1 MPRAQV
7 CTYYIMIDSTKWDVD
22 CVMFFFNLRKD
33 GQIEIYR
40 QITEANLLQCDK
52 QIQVKDWQKS

>member
-1 MPRAQV
+1 MPPAQV
-7 CTYYIMIDSTKWDVD
+7 CSNYRLYNGDVD

-52 QIQVKDWQKS
+52 QIKVKDWQKS